1 MNLTLR
7 PAPPFRL
14 DFVTWV
20 LRRVPVNAMDRWD
33 GRTYRR
39 ILLIGRT
46 PVPVEVV
53 QVGPPEEPV
62 LRVTAGGRASA
73 KSRSAVVAFL
83 NRVLGLDLDL
93 APFYRFAREDK
104 RLDSLV
110 RPYVGFK
117 PPRLPSVFEALLNGI
132 ACQQLSLHVGIH
144 LLNRL
149 CVSYGQSSGGHHAF
163 PLPED
168 LADALPGDLKRLGF
182 SGAKAKTILGASCA
196 IASGELD
203 LESLVQSDDASALE
217 QLQRLH
223 GIGRWTAQY
232 VLLRGLGRVDVFPG
246 DDVGGQNKLQRWLRL
261 KVRPDHDKVNQIL
274 RRWSPYRGM
283 LYFHLLLDELSRRGL
298 LASADEVSFTPPG
311 SRCLGSTSAGS
322 MTAPAFRHV

>member
-1 MNLTLR
+1 MPRGLQAARIRVMNLTLR

-93 APFYRFAREDK
+93 APFYRF
-104 RLDSLV
+104 
-110 RPYVGFK
+110 
-117 PPRLPSVFEALLNGI
+117 
-132 ACQQLSLHVGIH
+132 
-144 LLNRL
+144 
-149 CVSYGQSSGGHHAF
+149 
-163 PLPED
+163 
-168 LADALPGDLKRLGF
+168 
-182 SGAKAKTILGASCA
+182 
-196 IASGELD
+196 
-203 LESLVQSDDASALE
+203 
-217 QLQRLH
+217 
-223 GIGRWTAQY
+223 
-232 VLLRGLGRVDVFPG
+232 
-246 DDVGGQNKLQRWLRL
+246 
-261 KVRPDHDKVNQIL
+261 
-274 RRWSPYRGM
+274 
-283 LYFHLLLDELSRRGL
+283 
-298 LASADEVSFTPPG
+298 
-311 SRCLGSTSAGS
+311 
-322 MTAPAFRHV
+322 